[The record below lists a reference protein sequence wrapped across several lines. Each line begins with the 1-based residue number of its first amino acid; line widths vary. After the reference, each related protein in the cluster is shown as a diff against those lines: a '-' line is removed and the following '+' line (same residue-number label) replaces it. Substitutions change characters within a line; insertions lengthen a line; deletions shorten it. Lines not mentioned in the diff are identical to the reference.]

1 MSARTDQDSPWK
13 EILRQYFPEAIAFFF
28 PELHRLID
36 WSKPIEFLDKEFQ
49 QIAPDTET
57 GKRYA
62 DLLVKVWRKRGKE
75 LFLLLHVEVQ
85 AKPEANFAERMF
97 VYALRIFDRF
107 RQPAVS
113 LAILCDSRI
122 EWRPNRYEFS
132 YPGTQLLFQ
141 FDTVKLLDYAEQWQ
155 GLEASPNPFA
165 TVVMAHLKAQET
177 KRNATQR
184 KEWKLSLIRRLY
196 EAGYS
201 RREVLNLFKFID
213 WVMILPEGVK
223 QAFWLE
229 LKAYEEE
236 RKVPYITSVEEIGFE
251 RGVQQ
256 GRQEGR
262 QEERQSLTLLLL
274 EQKVGQLSPSLHDR
288 ISQLSP
294 TQLEALAIALLN
306 FSRLAEL
313 ETWLETYQGNL

>member
-1 MSARTDQDSPWK
+1 MDARTDQDSPWK

-28 PELHRLID
+28 PALHRLLD
-36 WSKPIEFLDKEFQ
+36 WKKPPEFLDKEFQ
-49 QIAPDTET
+49 QIAPDSAT

-85 AKPEANFAERMF
+85 AKPEADFAERMF

-113 LAILCDSRI
+113 VAILCDSRA

-132 YPGTQLLFQ
+132 YPGTQLSFQ
-141 FDTVKLLDYAEQWQ
+141 FDAVKLLDYQAQWEA
-155 GLEASPNPFA
+155 LEANPNPFA

-177 KRNATQR
+177 KRRPTSR
-184 KEWKLSLIRRLY
+184 KEWKLGLIRRLY
-196 EAGYS
+196 EKGYS
-201 RREVLNLFKFID
+201 RRDVLNLFKFID

-223 QAFWLE
+223 QSFWLE

-236 RKVPYITSVEEIGFE
+236 RKVPYITSVEAIGFE
-251 RGVQQ
+251 RGIQQ
-256 GRQEGR
+256 GRQEGQR
-262 QEERQSLTLLLL
+262 SLILLLV
-274 EQKVGQLSPSLHDR
+274 EQRIGQLPDAIHDR
-288 ISQLSP
+288 LSQLNL

-306 FSRLAEL
+306 FSTLSEL
-313 ETWLETYQGNL
+313 ETWLDSQ

>member
-1 MSARTDQDSPWK
+1 MASRTDQDSPWK
-13 EILRQYFPEAIAFFF
+13 EILRQYFSEAIAFFF
-28 PELHRLID
+28 PDLHRLID
-36 WSKPIEFLDKEFQ
+36 WQKPIEFLDKEFQ

-97 VYALRIFDRF
+97 IYALRIFDRF

-113 LAILCDSRI
+113 LAILCDSRAD
-122 EWRPNRYEFS
+122 WRPNRYEFS
-132 YPGTQLLFQ
+132 YPGTQLSFQ
-141 FDTVKLLDYAEQWQ
+141 FDTVKLLDFEGQWQ
-155 GLEASPNPFA
+155 ALKASSNPFA

-177 KRNATQR
+177 KRHANQR
-184 KEWKLSLIRRLY
+184 KEWKLGLIRRLY

-201 RREVLNLFKFID
+201 RRDVLNLFKFID
-213 WVMILPEGVK
+213 WVMILPEGLK

-251 RGVQQ
+251 RGQ
-256 GRQEGR
+256 R
-262 QEERQSLTLLLL
+262 SLILRLITR
-274 EQKVGQLSPSLHDR
+274 KVGEIPDTRRSQIEALS
-288 ISQLSP
+288 I
-294 TQLEALAIALLN
+294 TQLELLGEALLD
-306 FSRLAEL
+306 FRAITDLDA
-313 ETWLETYQGNL
+313 WLQQNQ

>member
-1 MSARTDQDSPWK
+1 MATRTDQDSPWK

-28 PELHRLID
+28 PDLHRLID
-36 WSKPIEFLDKEFQ
+36 WNKQIEFLDKEFQ

-107 RQPAVS
+107 RQPAIS
-113 LAILCDSRI
+113 LAILCDGKA

-132 YPGTQLLFQ
+132 YPGTQLSFQ
-141 FDTVKLLDYAEQWQ
+141 FNTVKLLDHQTQWQ
-155 GLEASPNPFA
+155 ALEASSNPFA

-177 KRNATQR
+177 KRNPNQR

-196 EAGYS
+196 EAGYG

-236 RKVPYITSVEEIGFE
+236 RKVPYITSVEQIGFE
-251 RGVQQ
+251 RGIQQ
-256 GRQEGR
+256 GREEGQQAGQR
-262 QEERQSLTLLLL
+262 SLVFLLL
-274 EQKVGQLSPSLHDR
+274 EQRVGQLSDDIRDR
-288 ISQLSP
+288 ISQLNL
-294 TQLEALAIALLN
+294 TQLEALALALLS
-306 FSRLAEL
+306 FSTLAEL
-313 ETWLETYQGNL
+313 EAWLESH